1 MRNEGGNIFS
11 ATVPAEP
18 AGQTSRLE
26 SGAVERSNVKAVHE
40 MTRLIEVNRAYSSVA
55 SMIGQV
61 EELKRTAVSR
71 LADLGGSA

>member
-1 MRNEGGNIFS
+1 
-11 ATVPAEP
+11 
-18 AGQTSRLE
+18 
-26 SGAVERSNVKAVHE
+26 

-61 EELKRTAVSR
+61 EELKRTAMSR